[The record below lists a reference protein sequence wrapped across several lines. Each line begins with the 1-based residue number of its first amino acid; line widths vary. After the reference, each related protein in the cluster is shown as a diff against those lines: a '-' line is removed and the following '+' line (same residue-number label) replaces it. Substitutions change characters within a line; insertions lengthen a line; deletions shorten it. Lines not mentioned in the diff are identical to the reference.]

1 MAEFGSFVTLGV
13 NPQHAEYLE
22 HKLAQFPKGTKALS
36 RQLVTWDVIRVETA
50 AVDNIELDS
59 WTSRGIDKQGDWH
72 RRCELCR
79 LGIPSDPGTFV
90 HRAVLAGHPGDLVG
104 QIGELLLKTI
114 LMNFYQPPHELA
126 KNQNQLR

>member
-1 MAEFGSFVTLGV
+1 MAEFGSFVTLGL

-59 WTSRGIDKQGDWH
+59 WTSRGIDKQGMTGTDAVSCADWAS
-72 RRCELCR
+72 L
-79 LGIPSDPGTFV
+79 LTQLPLF
-90 HRAVLAGHPGDLVG
+90 
-104 QIGELLLKTI
+104 IGLFWRDIQET
-114 LMNFYQPPHELA
+114 
-126 KNQNQLR
+126 